1 MRRNAAARAAATR
14 AFTASGNN
22 FERAIAVAAGVGP
35 LVEVPALIALGSV
48 ALAWKR
54 RLAVPA

>member
-35 LVEVPALIALGSV
+35 LVEVPALIALVSV